1 MAVRKLL
8 LLPFKTG
15 LWYDLKL
22 TVDANLYGSYSLWIN
37 GKELLKNAAL
47 AEAVKSVERI
57 SFRTGAYRDLPNR
70 TTPNQEDAPP
80 LEGADV
86 PVSASEYYVDDLK
99 IKSD

>member
-1 MAVRKLL
+1 MPIRMAAILFR
-8 LLPFKTG
+8 
-15 LWYDLKL
+15 
-22 TVDANLYGSYSLWIN
+22 IN

-57 SFRTGAYRDLPNR
+57 SFRTGAYRDLPDR

-86 PVSASEYYVDDLK
+86 PVTASEYYVDDLK
-99 IKSD
+99 IISD

>member
-1 MAVRKLL
+1 M
-8 LLPFKTG
+8 LPFKTG
-15 LWYDLKL
+15 LWYDFKL
-22 TVDANLYGSYSLWIN
+22 TVDANPSGSYSLWIN
-37 GKELLKNAAL
+37 GKELLKNGTL

-80 LEGADV
+80 LQGADV

-99 IKSD
+99 ILSK